1 MTRRPK
7 KPAGRPRAATPD
19 VAETAARVEKILAL
33 RLDGA
38 QFHDL
43 HTYANDPSAEAAE
56 GRGGPPWNLDAP
68 ALWELIHRA
77 DDILVARVETKRGRA
92 VALQLAR
99 RDTLYLRSINAGDY
113 AVALSIL
120 RDQATILG
128 MYPKVDEL
136 RTLVKAQDKLIAELE
151 AAADAPRQ
159 LGPAETSP
167 GEVGPVE
174 GSGAEGEAV
183 EGRPVG

>member
-1 MTRRPK
+1 MKRPK
-7 KPAGRPRAATPD
+7 KPTARPRPATPD
-19 VAETAARVEKILAL
+19 AAETAARVEKILAL

-43 HTYANDPSAEAAE
+43 HTYANDPSAEGVEA
-56 GRGGPPWNLDAP
+56 RGGAPWNLDAP

-77 DDILVARVETKRGRA
+77 DDVLVARVETKRGRA

-99 RDTLYLRSINAGDY
+99 RDTLYLRAINAGDY

-136 RTLVKAQDKLIAELE
+136 RSMVKAQDKIIAELE
-151 AAADAPRQ
+151 AAADATPRQ
-159 LGPAETSP
+159 LGPAQEGPGAASP
-167 GEVGPVE
+167 
-174 GSGAEGEAV
+174 AEGADAEPQAV